1 VRRIDFLAPGF
12 LDDPYPTYAR
22 FRAERPVWPSVEIG
36 MVCVFRYADLRTCL
50 TSPDFT
56 VEYPFRVSKLVL
68 GESLLDLDGPRH
80 KRLRRLLAGLLQ
92 GREDNVEFG
101 RAADAAAAAVV
112 AGLRPGRTDFVADVA
127 RVVPLAATAAF
138 LGIPADGL
146 EFVRPRLDYL
156 LHHLDGSRGDVV
168 LAAARRRELEDYAGS
183 LMPSAGP
190 DTVLGRMGPLV
201 RAGTLTHAE
210 AVGSVL
216 LVLAAGVET
225 STGLLSNMMWTLL
238 RHPRWLPDAASGERV
253 RPVVREV
260 LRWEPPQHDTVRFAA
275 RDTTLGGVPL
285 PRGTALK
292 LLLASGNRDFPAGEE
307 FDPARPVTPS
317 LSFGFGAHS
326 CLGTHLASRLAE
338 TLFPALLG
346 RFPRPR
352 ADGPLPPITGSTFR
366 RPVALP
372 LMLAMP
378 CSAAAGPVSAAGPM
392 AAAEGRR

>member
-22 FRAERPVWPSVEIG
+22 FRRERPVWPSPEIS

-50 TSPDFT
+50 TSPDYT
-56 VEYPFRVSKLVL
+56 VEYPFRVSRLVL

-80 KRLRRLLAGLLQ
+80 RRLRRLLAGLLQ
-92 GREDNVEFG
+92 GREDNLDFN
-101 RAADAAAAAVV
+101 RAAGTAAAGAV
-112 AGLRPGRTDFVADVA
+112 AGLGPGRTDFVADLA

-138 LGIPADGL
+138 LGIPAEGL
-146 EFVRPRLDYL
+146 GFVRPRLDYL
-156 LHHLDGSRGDVV
+156 LHHLDGSRGDVPT
-168 LAAARRRELEDYAGS
+168 AAAHRRELEAYAGE
-183 LMPSAGP
+183 LMADADP

-201 RAGTLTHAE
+201 RAGALTGAE

-238 RHPRWLPDAASGERV
+238 RHPRWLPAAADPEQV

-275 RDTTLGGVPL
+275 RDTELGGVPL

-292 LLLASGNRDFPAGEE
+292 LLLASGNRDEAVHDGGED
-307 FDPARPVTPS
+307 FDPARTTTTS

-326 CLGTHLASRLAE
+326 CLGTHLATRLAE
-338 TLFPALLG
+338 TVFPALLG

-352 ADGPLPPITGSTFR
+352 ADGELGPITGSTFR

-372 LMLAMP
+372 LLLTSRAP
-378 CSAAAGPVSAAGPM
+378 
-392 AAAEGRR
+392 AEVLS